1 MTLASVR
8 DISAD
13 ISLLQK
19 AIKKAL
25 VNRLSIVIQAKVK
38 EVTEDEEK
46 LTLWM
51 RKQKTYELSDGDSFS
66 LLRVGK
72 GSKSRH

>member
-1 MTLASVR
+1 MASVR
-8 DISAD
+8 DFSAD

-25 VNRLSIVIQAKVK
+25 VNRLSNVIQVKVK

-51 RKQKTYELSDGDSFS
+51 RKQKTDEFSDADSFS
-66 LLRVGK
+66 L
-72 GSKSRH
+72 

>member
-13 ISLLQK
+13 ISLVQ

-25 VNRLSIVIQAKVK
+25 VNRLSDVIQVKVK
-38 EVTEDEEK
+38 DVTEGEEK
-46 LTLWM
+46 LTVWM
-51 RKQKTYELSDGDSFS
+51 RKQKTDELSDGDIFS
-66 LLRVGK
+66 L
-72 GSKSRH
+72 